1 LGAGWGLGV
10 RVSQLGRDSDRGVRE
25 SQLGGRSDRP
35 RLRSGPRSVS
45 LKESL
50 GVFLPLVASL
60 ECGLGGGRRLGSCQ
74 GIIVFGPERAR
85 SSETVE
91 VGVGGLAGRGW
102 VAASSGWSTV
112 VVRPSSRCRACLA
125 MLVTHGGV
133 GGRGVVLVAVSL
145 RRGAGDQLA
154 GSLARHTAGRCTASG
169 VGVGVGVGVSV
180 DVSVGV
186 GAWGS
191 TAASS
196 SSAAVLG
203 REGPPSAASV
213 GGGRVSARGSV
224 DEAAVGSASGG
235 VSGSMSS

>member
-1 LGAGWGLGV
+1 MGAGWGLGV

-74 GIIVFGPERAR
+74 GIMVFGPERAR

-125 MLVTHGGV
+125 VLVALGGV
-133 GGRGVVLVAVSL
+133 GGRGVVLGRSPASGSGW
-145 RRGAGDQLA
+145 RRSWAA
-154 GSLARHTAGRCTASG
+154 ERCTASK
-169 VGVGVGVGVSV
+169 
-180 DVSVGV
+180 
-186 GAWGS
+186 
-191 TAASS
+191 
-196 SSAAVLG
+196 
-203 REGPPSAASV
+203 
-213 GGGRVSARGSV
+213 
-224 DEAAVGSASGG
+224 G
-235 VSGSMSS
+235 VSGSAVEATTRPRVVSQV